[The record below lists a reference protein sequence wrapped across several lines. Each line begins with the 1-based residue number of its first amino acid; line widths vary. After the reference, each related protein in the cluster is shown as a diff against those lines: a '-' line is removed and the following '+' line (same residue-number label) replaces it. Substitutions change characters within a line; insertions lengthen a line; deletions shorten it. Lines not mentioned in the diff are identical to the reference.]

1 MSWMPPSYQKDET
14 TYNYQNGGKRIYVK
28 NLKYDSSL
36 PNVDI
41 INNISKSDSTKS

>member
-1 MSWMPPSYQKDET
+1 MPPSYMKDEA
-14 TYNYQNGGKRIYVK
+14 YNYQNGGKRIYVK

-41 INNISKSDSTKS
+41 INNISKGDSTTSKTS